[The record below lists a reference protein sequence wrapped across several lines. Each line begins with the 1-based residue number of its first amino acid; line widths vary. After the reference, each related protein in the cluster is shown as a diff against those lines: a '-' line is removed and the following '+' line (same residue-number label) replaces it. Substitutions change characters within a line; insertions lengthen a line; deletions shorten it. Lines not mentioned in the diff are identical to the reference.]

1 MNLYPSRNSEAYIY
15 SLWGIPR
22 LERPQ
27 TPAVMETLCLS
38 VSSKKGPW
46 KACSNPSHSG
56 ARVHLG
62 RASNMEPALR
72 VMLLPAQ
79 LLGVYG
85 YMGVC
90 LRPERPRGLQQS
102 TGQEGGVRSM
112 ALASL

>member
-15 SLWGIPR
+15 SLWGSPR

-27 TPAVMETLCLS
+27 TPAAMGSLCLT

-46 KACSNPSHSG
+46 KARSNPLTVGHVFIS
-56 ARVHLG
+56 V
-62 RASNMEPALR
+62 EPALR

-90 LRPERPRGLQQS
+90 LCPERPRGLQ
-102 TGQEGGVRSM
+102 
-112 ALASL
+112 

>member
-27 TPAVMETLCLS
+27 TPAAMETLCLT

-46 KACSNPSHSG
+46 KACSNCHSG
-56 ARVHLG
+56 ARVHLR
-62 RASNMEPALR
+62 RASNVEPALR
-72 VMLLPAQ
+72 VMLLPAR

-85 YMGVC
+85 NMGVC
-90 LRPERPRGLQQS
+90 LCLERPRGLQQN
-102 TGQEGGVRSM
+102 TGQEAGGRSL